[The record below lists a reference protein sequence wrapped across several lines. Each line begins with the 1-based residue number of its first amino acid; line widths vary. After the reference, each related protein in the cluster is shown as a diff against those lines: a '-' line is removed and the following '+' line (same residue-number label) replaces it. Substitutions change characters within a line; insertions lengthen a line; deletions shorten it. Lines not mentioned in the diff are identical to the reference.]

1 MCLRAISKRPFSGG
15 RGIWVQKF
23 FDEKLAGTRNVF
35 LAVGT
40 GRLIYDQSP
49 KDRGRGAIHHLG
61 IKVADLRGVW
71 QRLQAEGLT
80 SPHGLR
86 EQNGWRYV
94 MIAAPDGILLELFE
108 FDDPSAAVNRPGL
121 K

>member
-1 MCLRAISKRPFSGG
+1 MKSSLAREMCFWQWGQADYIFTIK
-15 RGIWVQKF
+15 
-23 FDEKLAGTRNVF
+23 
-35 LAVGT
+35 
-40 GRLIYDQSP
+40 SP
-49 KDRGRGAIHHLG
+49 KDRSRGAIHHLG

-94 MIAAPDGILLELFE
+94 MITAPDGILLELFE
-108 FDDPSAAVNRPGL
+108 FDDPSAAVNLSGRV
-121 K
+121 